1 MNVKQIKR
9 IDFITKTAFVIAL
22 FLLLL
27 FSADQASAAIIKIE
41 PLHKVLRDVQNIKDL
56 WGHTRNLVNV
66 VVIAALVYVA
76 FMNILRLQI
85 NNFAIKKI
93 LPTLILAIILA
104 NFSYFIC
111 RILIDFANIVI
122 DLLMNGVQ
130 GTTGAGATVNS
141 SSVGVA
147 GAFDFTD
154 QSKFKIDPNNLNRS
168 FIFILAEFVGGV
180 MILILAFLFFIRN
193 YVIYFLIVLG
203 PLAFMSLV
211 LPQTKKLFDQWWSQM
226 LKWIYLPVISIFWLW
241 LGGMWY
247 TSGFTSSG
255 GSVESARTGDL
266 NSAVLALAFAGVC
279 YYLAITTPFKV
290 GGAIMG
296 KYGDLGKKAW
306 GQTGGRAVENGKWLA
321 TGGFQKMMTHK
332 NTMAAA
338 RAQAD
343 GDEKAKKKFTA
354 RAERWTKANPWARY
368 DAFVASRA
376 ATRSSYDK
384 AATKTQSYSG
394 WLGTPAAIDAGFEA
408 NIDDYRAMSNT
419 ATGKAARG
427 KVKKHW
433 ADIKKNRGKYFQRF
447 MDAAVNPENAEEY
460 TQLGY
465 TDPEAYAQHLWLQ
478 EVATRGKD
486 KLAVD
491 LKGSGISG
499 FEIGDVK
506 AVATEY
512 MKVMRSNKRDEARN
526 VFEDISGSDGGVF
539 HAVSGVGTDDFE
551 DDLAQAATPPPP
563 PPPSGGGAGAQQPPE
578 PPAPSPQTREAARQV
593 NEEMSIEQHEKIA
606 EGLNGGGVGVLNV
619 TAENIQAHTQN
630 AGLNIPPSALENF
643 AKVATQ
649 SNMQI
654 ADEIRGRVNEKNNL
668 AHSEALISSGIMSQL
683 AETPRAK
690 EVNEKNNLA
699 HSEALVSSGIM
710 SQLAETPRAKDRV
723 NDLLQIARDGQAG
736 LGQNNTEGLGN
747 AVAAAQLI
755 NPDSAVL
762 LEGMQRRGETD
773 KLEEHVTRILST
785 AEKHLDDL
793 SKKNGVVLAEQISDF
808 KQKGAGE
815 WQKQVVAESMKGA
828 PQEAHR
834 EVIIQQSA
842 ERLASLP
849 NNATN
854 EQLME
859 TLNKG
864 FDAMIA
870 SNQDLH
876 GALSQLG
883 GEDQVKALKE
893 AQSGLVDVLDKS
905 IRAAFPSMNENDRLS
920 GSIQKEA
927 MVKAMTDP
935 QVTQGLAQAFGKS
948 MNKSLETTNQ
958 MLSKGAK
965 GAKNMDI
972 RPPSVN

>member
-1 MNVKQIKR
+1 VYQPLGKMKNQKVKKRVTLAIKV
-9 IDFITKTAFVIAL
+9 IFIAVIFV
-22 FLLLL
+22 LL
-27 FSADQASAAIIKIE
+27 FFSANSVLASAIKIE
-41 PLHKVLRDVQNIKDL
+41 PLHKVLKSVQNIKDL

-66 VVIAALVYVA
+66 VVIAALIYVA

-111 RILIDFANIVI
+111 RILIDFANVLI

-130 GTTGAGATVNS
+130 GSTGASGTVNS

-147 GAFDFTD
+147 GAFDFTNNT
-154 QSKFKIDPNNLNRS
+154 KFPIDPNNLNRS

-180 MILILAFLFFIRN
+180 MILILAFLFFLRN

-247 TSGFTSSG
+247 SSGFTSSG
-255 GSVESARTGDL
+255 GSVESSRTGDL

-296 KYGDLGKKAW
+296 KYADLGKK
-306 GQTGGRAVENGKWLA
+306 GKDLSYRFGTDRLA
-321 TGGFQKMMTHK
+321 DASAYSLRKSKMS
-332 NTMAAA
+332 
-338 RAQAD
+338 D
-343 GDEKAKKKFTA
+343 GTAKKFWQGMANATSSVNPETWKGGIKA
-354 RAERWTKANPWARY
+354 RMEANASQRKKAIGKSNLYNRLAGPVAQVEFHREDLAGDMEWYSHQQIIDSLSGQDRNGRYRGLDAILDAQTRGQIKSRRLSNLVQDIIGNNNTPGQRREALAR
-368 DAFVASRA
+368 RILGMN
-376 ATRSSYDK
+376 
-384 AATKTQSYSG
+384 TQEVIDYFNGSG
-394 WLGTPAAIDAGFEA
+394 IDAG
-408 NIDDYRAMSNT
+408 S
-419 ATGKAARG
+419 
-427 KVKKHW
+427 
-433 ADIKKNRGKYFQRF
+433 
-447 MDAAVNPENAEEY
+447 
-460 TQLGY
+460 
-465 TDPEAYAQHLWLQ
+465 
-478 EVATRGKD
+478 
-486 KLAVD
+486 
-491 LKGSGISG
+491 
-499 FEIGDVK
+499 EIGNLSTSIGQGHLVGALRSANK
-506 AVATEY
+506 TMKQRGGQFIQNALFAT
-512 MKVMRSNKRDEARN
+512 
-526 VFEDISGSDGGVF
+526 
-539 HAVSGVGTDDFE
+539 SGVGTDGPIDPDE
-551 DDLAQAATPPPP
+551 LAQAATPPPP
-563 PPPSGGGAGAQQPPE
+563 PPADGGGGQQAPQPPQ
-578 PPAPSPQTREAARQV
+578 PSPQTREAAKQV
-593 NEEMSIEQHEKIA
+593 NEEMSAEQHKKIA

-619 TAENIQAHTQN
+619 TAQDIQAHTQS

-643 AKVATQ
+643 AKAATQ

-654 ADEIRGRVNEKNNL
+654 ADEIRGR
-668 AHSEALISSGIMSQL
+668 
-683 AETPRAK
+683 
-690 EVNEKNNLA
+690 VNEKNNLA

-736 LGQNNTEGLGN
+736 LGQNNAEGLGN
-747 AVAAAQLI
+747 AVAAAQLV

-762 LEGMQRRGETD
+762 LEGLQRRGETD

-785 AEKHLDDL
+785 AEKQLDDL

-815 WQKQVVAESMKGA
+815 WQKQVVAESMKEA

-849 NNATN
+849 DNATN
-854 EQLME
+854 QQLME

-870 SNQDLH
+870 SNQELH
-876 GALSQLG
+876 GALGQLG
-883 GEDQVKALKE
+883 GEDQIKALKE
-893 AQSGLVDVLDKS
+893 AQSGLADVLDKS
-905 IRAAFPSMNENDRLS
+905 IRAAFPTMNENDRLS

-972 RPPSVN
+972 RPPATD

>member
-1 MNVKQIKR
+1 MKKQFTINIPSTVKTIFVVVLFS
-9 IDFITKTAFVIAL
+9 IFI
-22 FLLLL
+22 

-154 QSKFKIDPNNLNRS
+154 QSKFPIDPNNLNRS
-168 FIFILAEFVGGV
+168 FIFILAEFAGGV

-211 LPQTKKLFDQWWSQM
+211 LPQTKKLFDQWWNQM

-247 TSGFTSSG
+247 SSGFTSSG

-332 NTMAAA
+332 NQMAAA

-343 GDEKAKKKFTA
+343 DDEAAKKKYLK

-368 DAFVASRA
+368 DAFVANRA
-376 ATRSSYDK
+376 ATRASYDK
-384 AATKTQSYSG
+384 AAVKTQSYAG
-394 WLGTPAAIDAGFEA
+394 WLGDPAAIDAGFEA

-433 ADIKKNRGKYFQRF
+433 ADLKKNRSKYYQRF
-447 MDAAVNPENAEEY
+447 MDAAIDPENAEEY
-460 TQLGY
+460 AQLGY
-465 TDPEAYAQHLWLQ
+465 SDPEAYAQHLWLQ

-491 LKGSGISG
+491 MKGSGISG
-499 FEIGDVK
+499 FDLGDIK

-539 HAVSGVGTDDFE
+539 HAVSGVGTDGPIDPDE
-551 DDLAQAATPPPP
+551 LAQAATPPPP
-563 PPPSGGGAGAQQPPE
+563 PPADGGGGQQAPQPPQ
-578 PPAPSPQTREAARQV
+578 PSPQTREAAKQV
-593 NEEMSIEQHEKIA
+593 NEEMSAEQHKKIA

-619 TAENIQAHTQN
+619 TAQDIQAHTQS

-643 AKVATQ
+643 AKAATQ

-654 ADEIRGRVNEKNNL
+654 ADEIRGR
-668 AHSEALISSGIMSQL
+668 
-683 AETPRAK
+683 
-690 EVNEKNNLA
+690 VNEKNNLA

-736 LGQNNTEGLGN
+736 LGQNNAEGLGN
-747 AVAAAQLI
+747 AVAAAQLV

-762 LEGMQRRGETD
+762 LEGLQRRGETD

-785 AEKHLDDL
+785 AEKQLDDL

-815 WQKQVVAESMKGA
+815 WQKQVVAESMKEA

-849 NNATN
+849 DNATN
-854 EQLME
+854 QQLME

-870 SNQDLH
+870 SNQELH
-876 GALSQLG
+876 GALGQLG
-883 GEDQVKALKE
+883 GEDQIKALKE
-893 AQSGLVDVLDKS
+893 AQSGLADVLDKS
-905 IRAAFPSMNENDRLS
+905 IRAAFPTMNENDRLS

-972 RPPSVN
+972 RPPATD